1 MKALHKDMPTP
12 ASPGKTAGDGSSKAN
27 IFKAIRD
34 RIRYRL
40 VLQSISDM
48 LEWVGIT
55 IVPYY
60 TFEESF
66 ADKLNQGLNLV
77 TKLAPISAG
86 FLSYPEIAKICRSP
100 EGKELEMDR
109 EKLLGDDCRCFALKH
124 DGEVVSYMLCNFRQC
139 DSRLVSYPLKEG
151 EVYLTDAY
159 TFNAYRGKNLAAVL
173 EYELYK
179 QLIAMGQKKYH
190 SINVL
195 YNAPGLRFKE
205 KLQAKPV
212 KLCLFIRLFN
222 KLQRNFTLRSYRK

>member
-1 MKALHKDMPTP
+1 MKVLYKDMPNP
-12 ASPGKTAGDGSSKAN
+12 VSPVKTAGDGSSKAN
-27 IFKAIRD
+27 IFKAMRD
-34 RIRYRL
+34 RIRYHL
-40 VLQSISDM
+40 VLQSIADM
-48 LEWVGIT
+48 FEWVGIAV
-55 IVPYY
+55 VPYY

-66 ADKLNQGLNLV
+66 ADKLSQNLNLE

-86 FLSYPEIAKICRSP
+86 FLSYPEIEEICHSP

-124 DGEVVSYMLCNFRQC
+124 DDEVVSYMLCNFRQC

-159 TFNAYRGKNLAAVL
+159 TFTAHRGKNLAAIL

-179 QLIAMGQKKYH
+179 QLNAMGQKKYH

-195 YNAPGLRFKE
+195 YNTPGLRFKE

-212 KLCLFIRLFN
+212 TLCLFIRLFN
-222 KLQRNFTLRSYRK
+222 KLQWNITLRSYPK

>member
-1 MKALHKDMPTP
+1 MKGLIK
-12 ASPGKTAGDGSSKAN
+12 
-27 IFKAIRD
+27 IIRD
-34 RIRYRL
+34 KIKYQL
-40 VLQSISDM
+40 VWQSVSDG
-48 LEWVGIT
+48 LEQLGIT

-60 TFEESF
+60 TFDEHF
-66 ADKLNQGLNLV
+66 ANKLSQGLNPESDL
-77 TKLAPISAG
+77 KPLEPG
-86 FLSYPEIAKICRSP
+86 FLTYPEIEAICRGP
-100 EGKELEMDR
+100 EGVELEMDR
-109 EKLLGDDCRCFALKH
+109 EKLRGDDCRCFAFKH
-124 DGEVVSYMLCNFRQC
+124 DDEVVSYMLCNFRQC

-212 KLCLFIRLFN
+212 KLYLFIRLFN
-222 KLQRNFTLRSYRK
+222 KLLWNITLKSYPK

>member
-86 FLSYPEIAKICRSP
+86 FLSYPEITKICRSP

-205 KLQAKPV
+205 KLRAKPA
-212 KLCLFIRLFN
+212 KLCLFVRLFN
-222 KLQRNFTLRSYRK
+222 KLQWNITLRSYSK